1 MYSLSIKPNIDG
13 EFFTILLFGVRFVW
27 KYFTFKKIPSAQNT
41 FLYIFIE
48 FFYRMPEYKDTI
60 FLIRRSAHLLSIP
73 SSLDDNMVVEE
84 GNNYRADANVL
95 IVVTNY
101 SKFENKT
108 TPA

>member
-1 MYSLSIKPNIDG
+1 M
-13 EFFTILLFGVRFVW
+13 
-27 KYFTFKKIPSAQNT
+27 
-41 FLYIFIE
+41 
-48 FFYRMPEYKDTI
+48 
-60 FLIRRSAHLLSIP
+60 LSIP

-108 TPA
+108 TPAWLFLSCYMGCNIVVIMFNYV